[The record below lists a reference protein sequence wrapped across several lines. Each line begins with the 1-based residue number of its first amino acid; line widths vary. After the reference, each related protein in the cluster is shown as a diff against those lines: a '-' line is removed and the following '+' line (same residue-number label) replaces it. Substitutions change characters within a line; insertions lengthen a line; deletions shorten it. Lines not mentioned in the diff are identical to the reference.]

1 MKPLLLIEDDAYFSR
16 TLSRVLTREGFSVTA
31 VADADMVP
39 QLLAQKVPDYAIVDL
54 KLEESSGLDLIEPLR
69 QANAQMRILILTGYA
84 SIATTVEAIK
94 RGADDYL
101 TKPLDMKLLLAAL
114 GEAPPAEVK
123 IPNEPMSLRR
133 LEWEHIQRV
142 LNEND
147 GNITA
152 AARALGMHRRTLQ
165 RRLAKR
171 PVRESDPLPS

>member
-1 MKPLLLIEDDAYFSR
+1 MKPLLLIEDDPYFSR
-16 TLSRVLTREGFSVTA
+16 TLSRVLTREGFCVTVVA
-31 VADADMVP
+31 NADAMP
-39 QLLAQKVPDYAIVDL
+39 QALEQGVPDYAIVDL
-54 KLEESSGLDLIEPLR
+54 KLEESSGLDLIAPLR
-69 QANAQMRILILTGYA
+69 QANAEMRILILTGYA

-114 GEAPPAEVK
+114 GEAPPAEVQ
-123 IPNEPMSLRR
+123 IPEEPMSLRR

-142 LNEND
+142 LNEHD
-147 GNITA
+147 GNITTT
-152 AARALGMHRRTLQ
+152 ARALGMHRRTLQ